1 MLVLPLDT
9 SRPLLVLAAPT
20 PQFKDRAA
28 GVVATDRDTGAPL
41 ADVSLALP
49 VDGGAPTVLRVT
61 VPQPGIPEGLTMGSL
76 VKAAGLVFLT
86 GEKNGR
92 TWQMFRAASVQ
103 AVKG

>member
-9 SRPLLVLAAPT
+9 SRPLLVLAPPT
-20 PQFKDRAA
+20 PQFKDRAN

-41 ADVSLALP
+41 SEVSLAM
-49 VDGGAPTVLRVT
+49 PTDTGTPQVMRVA
-61 VPQPGIPEGLTMGSL
+61 VPAPGIGDNLTMGTL
-76 VKAAGLVFLT
+76 VKVSGLVFLT

-92 TWQMFRAASVQ
+92 TWQMFRASAIA